1 MSTIKLQN
9 INKSF
14 GEQKVLKNLNLLF
27 KSGEF
32 IVLVGPSGCG
42 KSTLL
47 RIIAGLEE
55 ADSGNIFLGKDNITQ
70 KLPFERELS
79 KLQDKDNNVRLQ
91 LQTAVSQFSSSVSDS
106 VKNFSNLKNEINSSF
121 DPLKQSVEELSEN
134 LKKSSKGSR
143 LFFWKK

>member
-1 MSTIKLQN
+1 MSNNFSNTV
-9 INKSF
+9 KSI
-14 GEQKVLKNLNLLF
+14 EKVS
-27 KSGEF
+27 KS
-32 IVLVGPSGCG
+32 
-42 KSTLL
+42 
-47 RIIAGLEE
+47 
-55 ADSGNIFLGKDNITQ
+55 
-70 KLPFERELS
+70 FERELS

-106 VKNFSNLKNEINSSF
+106 VNNFSNLKNEINSSF